1 MESNFKLNNNQ
12 TLVLVILGVVVF
24 FVFIL
29 PMIDNN
35 NKKATEKVKEGLA
48 NTPEPRKLDKNICSK
63 QCCKHVQW
71 PVPHDAKTKEI
82 PDKELENYIGTNLSC
97 NFGSGSGCL
106 CVTKDD
112 FNYLANRGSNAGKD
126 MCGSGN

>member
-1 MESNFKLNNNQ
+1 MESELKLNNNQ
-12 TLVLVILGVVVF
+12 VLVMVILGAVIF
-24 FVFIL
+24 FIFVL
-29 PMIDNN
+29 PLLDDKK
-35 NKKATEKVKEGLA
+35 NKEAKKLKEGLD
-48 NTPEPRKLDKNICSK
+48 NIPEIKKLDKNRCSK

-97 NFGSGSGCL
+97 NFGEGSGCL

-112 FNYLANRGSNAGKD
+112 FNYLSNRGSNAGKN
-126 MCGSGN
+126 MCGN

>member
-1 MESNFKLNNNQ
+1 MEPKFKLNDNQ
-12 TLVLVILGVVVF
+12 ILVLVILGVIVF

-29 PMIDNN
+29 PIIDNN
-35 NKKATEKVKEGLA
+35 NKKDTDKVKEALI

-71 PVPHDAKTKEI
+71 SVPHDAKTKDI
-82 PDKELENYIGTNLSC
+82 SDKELENYIGTNLSC

-106 CVTKDD
+106 CMTKDN
-112 FNYLANRGSNAGKD
+112 FNYLANRGSNAGKYMRD
-126 MCGSGN
+126 SDN